1 MPTPPRRGAGP
12 PGRGESPDDI
22 QEAYLRRAIAE
33 IGRLADEITG
43 CGLCHPAD
51 VLPVMGSGSPQAEV
65 FMVKW
70 TWTPAEREEGVAFFG
85 RSGTAV
91 LKSVQRLGIDPLT
104 LYGTLCVKC
113 GHQGA
118 EAAARDCPAWLLR
131 ELAIVM
137 PKLVV
142 VMGERA
148 LGTLNALGQPLSE
161 PLRPD
166 FGVIQQWTP
175 TVEALVVP
183 DIDESLDEQGAKRRF
198 WEAFRVLG
206 EWHDRQAPF

>member
-1 MPTPPRRGAGP
+1 M
-12 PGRGESPDDI
+12 SPDDI

-33 IGRLADEITG
+33 IGHLNDEITG
-43 CGLCHPAD
+43 CARCRPAD
-51 VLPVMGSGSPQAEV
+51 VLPVMGSGSPQAEI

-70 TWTPAEREEGVAFFG
+70 AATPAEREEGVAFFG

-91 LKSVQRLGIDPLT
+91 LKSVQRLGIDPLG

-148 LGTLNALGQPLSE
+148 LEAVNALGQPLAE
-161 PLRPD
+161 PLRHEL
-166 FGVIQQWTP
+166 GTIQQWTP

-198 WEAFRVLG
+198 WSAFRVLG
-206 EWHDRQAPF
+206 DWHDRQAPF